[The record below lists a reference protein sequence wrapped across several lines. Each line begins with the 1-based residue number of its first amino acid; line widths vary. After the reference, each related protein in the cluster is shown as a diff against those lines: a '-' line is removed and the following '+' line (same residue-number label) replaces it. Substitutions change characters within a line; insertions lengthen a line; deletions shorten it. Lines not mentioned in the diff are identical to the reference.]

1 MLKKGKGKLLLMDKN
16 TNIKMS
22 DTMINAVQCL
32 KKNIHSIKL
41 LKLEVCKEILKMAD
55 ENYYQE
61 GDMNKKNKETF
72 LTDNEYE
79 YIKDH
84 VLSIDPDFENELG
97 HENIQVDK
105 GAKNVVKLPV
115 WMGSMDKK
123 RSLSAEQMNVVLT
136 DKLDGVSCLFVNDK
150 TDGVKLYTRGNGSQG
165 QDITHLRTFVNGV
178 KKNGKYDFMIRG
190 ELIMKKTVFDDMKDN
205 ESNARNTVSGI
216 VNSKKP
222 NPKYRGK
229 VDFVGYEVI
238 SPSMKPLDQML
249 FMKDMK
255 ISCVHYVMRDRISPD
270 EIHQALIDRKNN
282 SDYEI
287 DGIIITKNIIYDQIV
302 SGNPKHAF
310 AYKHNFDDNAMT
322 TTVTNVVWNLSK
334 NGHYK
339 PTVEFEKITINDV
352 NIQKATGFNG
362 KYIYENKI
370 GPGTIIKVQRSGDVI
385 PYITEVVK
393 STSPSMPS
401 EYIWSASG
409 NDIMVK
415 SKTNNT
421 ELDKKLFEHMITSLK
436 FDHFGKKSI
445 EKLYES
451 GVQTLDGLYK
461 LTIDDIL
468 KIEGFKKKSATN
480 LFESI
485 QNRKK
490 EITCV
495 EYMVASKCFDEG
507 IGKKTLIKITDVY
520 GNDDQVT
527 LEQLIHIEDVGE
539 SRAKS
544 YLEGLK
550 AFKKF
555 KKDNKLVCVSKVET
569 PIVVQSNVMKD
580 KIIVFTGFRDAELEK
595 KIESMGGKV
604 GSSVNKKSTHLV
616 YKSLEKSSKKITE
629 AKALNTISVLQV
641 DDFKKLWNI

>member
-1 MLKKGKGKLLLMDKN
+1 MLKKSKGNNRL
-16 TNIKMS
+16 
-22 DTMINAVQCL
+22 TMTGNMIETIQCL
-32 KKNIHSIKL
+32 KKNIESIKML
-41 LKLEVCKEILKMAD
+41 NIEVCKEILKMAD
-55 ENYYQE
+55 ENYYRE
-61 GDMNKKNKETF
+61 GEDNKNTF
-72 LTDNEYE
+72 LTDDEYE
-79 YIKDH
+79 YIKDY
-84 VLSIDPDFENELG
+84 VLSMDPEFENELG

-105 GAKNVVKLPV
+105 GAKNAVKLPV

-123 RSLSAEQMNVVLT
+123 PSIASDQMNVVLT

-150 TDGVKLYTRGNGSQG
+150 TNGLKLYTRGNGALG

-178 KKNGKYDFMIRG
+178 KNTKKDFMIRG
-190 ELIMKKTVFDDMKDN
+190 ELIMEKNVFEEIKEN

-222 NPKYRGK
+222 NQKYKGL

-249 FMKDMK
+249 FMNEMK
-255 ISCVHYVMRDRISPD
+255 IPCVHYFMKDRISPD
-270 EIHQALIDRKNN
+270 DIHQALIDRKNN
-282 SDYEI
+282 SAYEI
-287 DGIIITKNIIYDQIV
+287 DGIIVTKNIQYEQIN

-322 TTVTNVVWNLSK
+322 TTVTNIIWNLSK

-339 PTVEFEKITINDV
+339 PTVEFEKITISDV

-393 STSPSMPS
+393 STYPSMPL
-401 EYIWSASG
+401 EYVWSASG

-415 SKTNNT
+415 SKTNNS
-421 ELDKKLFEHMITSLK
+421 ELDKTLFEHMVTSLK
-436 FDHFGKKSI
+436 FDRFGKKSI

-451 GVQTLDGLYK
+451 GVHTLADLYK
-461 LTIDDIL
+461 LTIKDIL
-468 KIEGFKKKSATN
+468 KINGFQNKSATN

-485 QNRKK
+485 QYRKK

-495 EYMVASKCFDEG
+495 EYMFASKCFDEG

-520 GNDDQVT
+520 GNDDEVT

-555 KKDNKLVCVSKVET
+555 KKDNQLVCVSKVQT
-569 PIVVQSNVMKD
+569 PMVVQSNVMKD

-604 GSSVNKKSTHLV
+604 GSSVNKKTTHLV
-616 YKSLEKSSKKITE
+616 YKSLEKSSKKIME
-629 AKALNTISVLQV
+629 AIELKTVSVLQV
-641 DDFKKLWNI
+641 DDFKKL

>member
-1 MLKKGKGKLLLMDKN
+1 MLKKRKGNNRL
-16 TNIKMS
+16 
-22 DTMINAVQCL
+22 TMAGNMIETIQCL
-32 KKNIHSIKL
+32 KKNIESIKM
-41 LKLEVCKEILKMAD
+41 LKIEVCKEILKMAD
-55 ENYYQE
+55 ENYYRE
-61 GDMNKKNKETF
+61 GEDNKKTF
-72 LTDNEYE
+72 LTDDEYE
-79 YIKDH
+79 YIKDY

-97 HENIQVDK
+97 HENIQVDNK
-105 GAKNVVKLPV
+105 GAKSAVKLPV

-123 RSLSAEQMNVVLT
+123 RSIASDQMNVVLT

-150 TDGVKLYTRGNGSQG
+150 TNGLKLYTRGNGALG

-178 KKNGKYDFMIRG
+178 KKNTKKDFMIRG
-190 ELIMKKTVFDDMKDN
+190 ELIMKKTVFEEIKDN

-222 NPKYRGK
+222 NPKYK
-229 VDFVGYEVI
+229 NTVDFVGYEVI
-238 SPSMKPLDQML
+238 SPSMNPLDQML

-255 ISCVHYVMRDRISPD
+255 IQCVHYVMKDRISPD
-270 EIHQALIDRKNN
+270 DIHQALIDRKNN
-282 SDYEI
+282 SAYEI
-287 DGIIITKNIIYDQIV
+287 DGIIVTKNIHYEQIK

-322 TTVTNVVWNLSK
+322 TTVTNIIWNLSK

-401 EYIWSASG
+401 DYVWSASG

-415 SKTNNT
+415 SKTNNS
-421 ELDKKLFEHMITSLK
+421 ELDKKLFEHMVTSLK

-451 GVQTLDGLYK
+451 GVHTLADLYK
-461 LTIDDIL
+461 LTIEDIL
-468 KIEGFKKKSATN
+468 KIDGFKKKSATN
-480 LFESI
+480 LFDSI
-485 QNRKK
+485 QERKK

-520 GNDDQVT
+520 GNNDEVT
-527 LEQLIHIEDVGE
+527 LEQLVDIEDVGE

-550 AFKKF
+550 TFKKF

-569 PIVVQSNVMKD
+569 PVAVQSNVMKD
-580 KIIVFTGFRDAELEK
+580 KVIVFTGFRDTELEK

-604 GSSVNKKSTHLV
+604 GSSVNKKTTHLV
-616 YKSLEKSSKKITE
+616 YKSLEKSSKKIME
-629 AKALNTISVLQV
+629 AREMKTVSVLQV
-641 DDFKKLWNI
+641 DDFKKLWNLGV

>member
-1 MLKKGKGKLLLMDKN
+1 MLKKSKGNNRL
-16 TNIKMS
+16 
-22 DTMINAVQCL
+22 TMAGNMIETIQCL
-32 KKNIHSIKL
+32 KKNIESIKM
-41 LKLEVCKEILKMAD
+41 LKIEVCKEILKMAD
-55 ENYYQE
+55 ENYYRE
-61 GDMNKKNKETF
+61 GEDNKKTF
-72 LTDNEYE
+72 LTDDEYE
-79 YIKDH
+79 YIKDY
-84 VLSIDPDFENELG
+84 VLSMDPEFENELG

-105 GAKNVVKLPV
+105 GAKNAVKLPV

-123 RSLSAEQMNVVLT
+123 RSIASDQMNVVLT

-150 TDGVKLYTRGNGSQG
+150 SNGLKLYTRGNGAHG

-178 KKNGKYDFMIRG
+178 KKNTKKDFMIRG
-190 ELIMKKTVFDDMKDN
+190 ELIMKKNVFEEIKEN

-222 NPKYRGK
+222 NQKYKGL

-249 FMKDMK
+249 FMNDMK
-255 ISCVHYVMRDRISPD
+255 IPCVHYVMKDRISPD
-270 EIHQALIDRKNN
+270 DIHQALIDRKNN
-282 SDYEI
+282 SAYEI
-287 DGIIITKNIIYDQIV
+287 DGIIVTKNIHYEQIN

-322 TTVTNVVWNLSK
+322 TTVTNIIWNLSK

-401 EYIWSASG
+401 EYVWSASG

-415 SKTNNT
+415 SKTNNS
-421 ELDKKLFEHMITSLK
+421 ELDKKLFEHMVTSLK

-451 GVQTLDGLYK
+451 RVHTLADLYK
-461 LTIDDIL
+461 LTIEDIL
-468 KIEGFKKKSATN
+468 KIDGFKKKSATN

-485 QNRKK
+485 QDRKK

-520 GNDDQVT
+520 GNDDEVT

-555 KKDNKLVCVSKVET
+555 KKDNKLVCVSKVQT
-569 PIVVQSNVMKD
+569 PTVVQSNVMKD

-604 GSSVNKKSTHLV
+604 GSSVNKKTTHLV
-616 YKSLEKSSKKITE
+616 YKSLEKSSKKIME
-629 AKALNTISVLQV
+629 ARELKTVSVLQV
-641 DDFKKLWNI
+641 DDFKKLWNLGV